1 MLASIP
7 ASADIL
13 HKAYS
18 NPSNPP
24 PFARKHSAAD
34 DEYFKDAVF
43 IGDSSMD
50 DVEMYDLFP
59 TANFVTKVGISP
71 LSANRREF
79 RYKGSREYENMYDV
93 VAKYPHKKIY
103 ILLGA
108 NSLDN
113 KNSELS
119 FADYKKMMEVF
130 LERFPDSIFY
140 LITPT
145 AMTQSVLNRLKIS
158 PERFKNFRDM
168 LVKFAKQRQCY
179 IIDFYSLVLNDK
191 GYLPGRYDCGDGV
204 HPNYN
209 GLKLLEKEIRTHT
222 VERQITFTFKK
233 RQ

>member
-1 MLASIP
+1 MS
-7 ASADIL
+7 ASAEKV
-13 HKAYS
+13 HKAYCS
-18 NPSNPP
+18 PSNPP
-24 PFARKHSAAD
+24 PFPKKHSAAN

-50 DVEMYDLFP
+50 DAEMYDLFP

-71 LSANRREF
+71 ISASRKEF

-145 AMTQSVLNRLKIS
+145 AMTESVLGKLKIS
-158 PERFKNFRDM
+158 PERFKNF
-168 LVKFAKQRQCY
+168 QRHY
-179 IIDFYSLVLNDK
+179 
-191 GYLPGRYDCGDGV
+191 
-204 HPNYN
+204 
-209 GLKLLEKEIRTHT
+209 
-222 VERQITFTFKK
+222 
-233 RQ
+233 